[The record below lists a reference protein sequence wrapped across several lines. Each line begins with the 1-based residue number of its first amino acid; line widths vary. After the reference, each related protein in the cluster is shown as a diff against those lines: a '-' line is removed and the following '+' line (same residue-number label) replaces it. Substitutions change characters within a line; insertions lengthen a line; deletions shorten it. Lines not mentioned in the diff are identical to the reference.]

1 MRYIEQ
7 YLAHNEQEILA
18 DRYLG
23 LALTIFFLNFLLFL
37 SIFLNWNINKV
48 KTLE

>member
-23 LALTIFFLNFLLFL
+23 LALTIFF
-37 SIFLNWNINKV
+37 
-48 KTLE
+48 